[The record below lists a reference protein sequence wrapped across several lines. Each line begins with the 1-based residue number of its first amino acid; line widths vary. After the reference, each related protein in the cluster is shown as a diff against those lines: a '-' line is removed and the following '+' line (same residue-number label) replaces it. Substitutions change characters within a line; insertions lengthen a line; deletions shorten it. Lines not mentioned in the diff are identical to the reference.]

1 MDVVLDTDGGDTQQR
16 SLGMLKLGGIL
27 FSVVLPVPES
37 TQKRSGIRAVYS
49 YVGVTTA
56 RLNQIAEL
64 LFDSGKL
71 HTDVGTV
78 LPLEQARSAHEMLD
92 SSGVIPVLASNL
104 SCRLCF
110 REANGRDQFAGF
122 SAYRMIDA
130 VRRRNSHV

>member
-1 MDVVLDTDGGDTQQR
+1 VDVVLDTDGGDTQQR
-16 SLGMLKLGGIL
+16 SLGMLKPGGIL
-27 FSVVLPVPES
+27 FSVVSRVPES
-37 TQKRSGIRAVYS
+37 TQKRYGIRAAYF

-56 RLNQIAEL
+56 RLNQIAE

-92 SSGVIPVLASNL
+92 SSGVIPVPASNL

-122 SAYRMIDA
+122 SAYRMIDT